1 MPRGAAPPPRS
12 RQDIVDLFEGGDF
25 TSDGLESP
33 HMAAKA
39 GQRPF
44 GATRRIS
51 APRRA
56 LMRSLSLP

>member
-1 MPRGAAPPPRS
+1 MPRGVAPPPRS

-33 HMAAKA
+33 HMPAKA

-44 GATRRIS
+44 GATRAEFPPPG
-51 APRRA
+51 APSCA
-56 LMRSLSLP
+56 L